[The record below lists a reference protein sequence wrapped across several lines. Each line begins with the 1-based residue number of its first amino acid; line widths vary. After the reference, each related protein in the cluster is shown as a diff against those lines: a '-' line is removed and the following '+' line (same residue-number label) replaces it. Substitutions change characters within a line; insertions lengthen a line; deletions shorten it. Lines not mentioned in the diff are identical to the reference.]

1 MKGEDSEEKN
11 VDEAVEDSNKWQ
23 ASGFVED

>member
-11 VDEAVEDSNKWQ
+11 VDEPVENSNKWQ
-23 ASGFVED
+23 ASSFVED